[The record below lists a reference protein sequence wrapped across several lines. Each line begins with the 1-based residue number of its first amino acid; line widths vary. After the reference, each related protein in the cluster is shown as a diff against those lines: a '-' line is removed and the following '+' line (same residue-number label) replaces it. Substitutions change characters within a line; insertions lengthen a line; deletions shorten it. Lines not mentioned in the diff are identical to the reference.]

1 MFVFLFQFFAVLLVG
16 AVFLVLKEKAFAELV
31 ALGVGE
37 LLEGREVGLV
47 VLHDGLV
54 DDLVLYLRGCLAALE
69 DEEDERLEEVLL
81 LAEVLGVL
89 GVRYLERVH
98 RNGLFLGVGDVSA
111 FEIAAYTLVAVAG
124 IDHDHVGVLLQELAD
139 DAVHVEVFSGFVNN
153 CNTDRNITLPKLNGT
168 KKCNSENWEI
178 EEFCRAKPAF
188 KSGQD
193 LIIC

>member
-1 MFVFLFQFFAVLLVG
+1 MERTVFSILSAKGRWIFGGFGGGDVCFIVILCMFVFLFQFFAVLLVG

-81 LAEVLGVL
+81 LAEVLGIL
-89 GVRYLERVH
+89 GVRNLERVH
-98 RNGLFLGVGDVSA
+98 RDGL
-111 FEIAAYTLVAVAG
+111 
-124 IDHDHVGVLLQELAD
+124 LL
-139 DAVHVEVFSGFVNN
+139 
-153 CNTDRNITLPKLNGT
+153 
-168 KKCNSENWEI
+168 
-178 EEFCRAKPAF
+178 
-188 KSGQD
+188 
-193 LIIC
+193 